1 MAQSSSLLILAGGDS
16 KRMGFPKH
24 ELRMGKHTIVELL
37 AIKLA
42 PLFSEILVVGQPP
55 EDSPENLRWV
65 EDEFPLQSP
74 LVGIYSGLKRARN
87 DLCFAL
93 GCDMPFVIP
102 AVVDLILKSADNLD
116 VAVPVIRG
124 FFEPLCA
131 AYRKS
136 ALEPI
141 ERAIRA
147 GHLKVSSLLR
157 ELQVATI
164 SEKQIRTLDPH
175 LRSFTNLNA
184 PHDLATLDSS
194 DS

>member
-1 MAQSSSLLILAGGDS
+1 MAEATSLLILAGGDS

-24 ELRMGKHTIVELL
+24 ELRMGNHTIVELL
-37 AIKLA
+37 ASRLA
-42 PLFSEILVVGQPP
+42 PLFSEMLLVGQPSQ
-55 EDSPENLRWV
+55 DVSENLRWV
-65 EDEFPLQSP
+65 KDEFSLQSP
-74 LVGIYSGLKRARN
+74 LVGIYSGLKHARN

-102 AVVDLILKSADNLD
+102 AVVDLILKSSDNVD
-116 VAVPVIRG
+116 IAVPVVRG

-141 ERAIRA
+141 ERAIRE
-147 GHLKVSSLLR
+147 GQLKVSSLFR
-157 ELQVATI
+157 ELRVATI
-164 SEKQIRTLDPH
+164 SEKRIQSLDPD

-184 PHDLATLDSS
+184 PHDVEALDFL
-194 DS
+194 DI